1 MRRDPLVRA
10 AYRRVLKHVSR
21 QLQSLDL
28 RLWGW
33 LSYR

>member
-1 MRRDPLVRA
+1 MWRVPLERA

-21 QLQSLDL
+21 QLQSFHL